1 MSIIDIHC
9 NWGPTP
15 AAPSWNDASEI
26 SKALKARGIS
36 QAFLSSS
43 LARRYDPL
51 AGNDAVAD
59 TVANHPA
66 GSCDLKGWLVCN
78 PAQLDEA
85 SSQLRRYLYTD
96 NFMGMAV
103 YPDPLL
109 GHPVTY
115 ADFHELFTLFRR
127 YGKPLLIETPTAEAM
142 AEAVNIAAQL
152 QGVKVIASGMGGRE
166 WQLAIE
172 VAAKPVNL
180 FLDISGALSPDK
192 LPFAIKTIG
201 GVRKLLFASGAPQT
215 DPMAILAL
223 VDELDI
229 HAEDKAR
236 ILGGNARRIFGLGG
250 EVEEEGSGGVS
261 LTPMGR

>member
-1 MSIIDIHC
+1 MSIIDVHC
-9 NWGPTP
+9 GWGPTT
-15 AAPSWNDASEI
+15 AAPYWNDAAEVT
-26 SKALKARGIS
+26 KGLRARGIT
-36 QAFLSSS
+36 QAFVSSS
-43 LARRYDPL
+43 LARRYDPV
-51 AGNDAVAD
+51 AGNDSVAE
-59 TVANHPA
+59 TVANQAA
-66 GSCDLKGWLVCN
+66 GTCDLKGWLVCSV
-78 PAQLDEA
+78 AQLDEA

-96 NFMGMAV
+96 NFVGMAV
-103 YPDPLL
+103 YPDPLV

-115 ADFHELFTLFRR
+115 TDFNELFTLFRR

-152 QGVKVIASGMGGRE
+152 QGIKVITSGMGGRE

-172 VAAKPVNL
+172 LAAKPVNL
-180 FLDISGALSPDK
+180 FLDISGALAPEK

-229 HAEDKAR
+229 HPEDKAR

-250 EVEEEGSGGVS
+250 ETDDEGTGGVS